1 MQNRKRQVILP
12 AYYDLVDDF
21 DLVAASLQEQYGI
34 RISKELDSMKTKE
47 LFMFIRGLGPD
58 TSLGRI
64 ISIRAESDP
73 EVLKE
78 FTPDQRRI
86 RAEWLKKQASTVSE
100 ERMEQVL
107 ETFKMAFMGI
117 ADSKGKDEQ

>member
-1 MQNRKRQVILP
+1 MRSRKLQAIPP
-12 AYYDLVDDF
+12 AYYDLIDDF

-34 RISKELDSMKTKE
+34 RLSKELDSMKTKE
-47 LFMFIRGLGPD
+47 LFMFIRGLGPE
-58 TSLGRI
+58 TPLGRI
-64 ISIRAESDP
+64 ISIRAENDP

-86 RAEWLKKQASTVSE
+86 RTEWLKKQAGTVSE

-107 ETFKMAFMGI
+107 ETFKMAFMGM
-117 ADSKGKDEQ
+117 AENTRKDE